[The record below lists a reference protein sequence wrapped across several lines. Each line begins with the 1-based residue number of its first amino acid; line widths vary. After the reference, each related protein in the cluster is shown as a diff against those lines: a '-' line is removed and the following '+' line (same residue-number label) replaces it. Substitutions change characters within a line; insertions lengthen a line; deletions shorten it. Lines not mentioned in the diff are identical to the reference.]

1 MEKMNESLSKFFKI
15 WLQKVSFAKYDR
27 WCEENYEMLIQEK
40 KNWLEE
46 KIPYDFH
53 VYYKLV

>member
-1 MEKMNESLSKFFKI
+1 MNESLAKFFKI

-46 KIPYDFH
+46 KLPYDFRI
-53 VYYKLV
+53 YYKLV